1 MSEES
6 LEQLLNML
14 NLERLEVNLF
24 RGASPDEDRQRVF
37 GGQVLGQ
44 ALRAAT
50 HTVEGMMCHSFH
62 SYFLRPGDPT
72 CPIIYEVDHARDGK
86 SFASRRV
93 VAIQHGKQIFN
104 LAASFQKPEDGLAH
118 QMPMPDAPPPEELE
132 SDIELRKRFIDRVP
146 EEFRPRF
153 LRKRPYEMR
162 PVTPSNMFEP
172 QVLEPAQMVWF
183 RATEPMPDDIDINQA
198 LLAYI
203 SDTTLLD
210 TCLRPHGLSFLNPR
224 LQSASLDHAMWFFHP
239 FKADDWIL
247 YVQNSPASAAG
258 RGMNFGHFFT
268 RDGLLICSAAQ
279 EGLIRLHPPSK
290 KNN

>member
-1 MSEES
+1 MGEET
-6 LEQLLNML
+6 LKQLLDML

-50 HTVEGMMCHSFH
+50 HTVEDMVCHSFH

-86 SFASRRV
+86 SFSSRRV
-93 VAIQHGKQIFN
+93 IAIQHGKQIFN
-104 LAASFQKPEDGLAH
+104 LAASFQRPETGLVH

-132 SDIELRKRFIDRVP
+132 LDMALREKYIDRVP
-146 EEFRPRF
+146 EEFRSRF
-153 LRKRPYEMR
+153 LRKRPYELR
-162 PVTPSNMFEP
+162 PVTPGNMFEP
-172 QVLEPAQMVWF
+172 KVLEPAQMVWF

-210 TCLRPHGLSFLNPR
+210 TCLRAHGLSFLNPK
-224 LQSASLDHAMWFFHP
+224 LQSASLDHAMWFFHT
-239 FKADDWIL
+239 FKADEWIL
-247 YVQNSPASAAG
+247 YAQELPASAGG

-268 RDGLLICSAAQ
+268 RDGKLICSAAQ
-279 EGLIRLHPPSK
+279 EGLIRLRD
-290 KNN
+290 

>member
-1 MSEES
+1 MGEET
-6 LEQLLNML
+6 LKQLLDML

-50 HTVEGMMCHSFH
+50 HTVEDMVCHSFH

-86 SFASRRV
+86 SFSSRRV
-93 VAIQHGKQIFN
+93 IAIQHGKQIFN
-104 LAASFQKPEDGLAH
+104 LAASFQRPETGLVH
-118 QMPMPDAPPPEELE
+118 QMRMPDAPPPEELE
-132 SDIELRKRFIDRVP
+132 SDMALREKYIDRVP
-146 EEFRPRF
+146 EEFRSRF
-153 LRKRPYEMR
+153 LRKRPYELR
-162 PVTPSNMFEP
+162 PVTPGNMFEP
-172 QVLEPAQMVWF
+172 KVLEPAQMVWF

-210 TCLRPHGLSFLNPR
+210 TCLRAHGLSFLNPK
-224 LQSASLDHAMWFFHP
+224 LQSASLDHAMWFFHT
-239 FKADDWIL
+239 FKADEWIL
-247 YVQNSPASAAG
+247 YAQESPASAGG

-268 RDGLLICSAAQ
+268 RDGKLICSAAQ
-279 EGLIRLHPPSK
+279 EGLIRLRD
-290 KNN
+290 